1 VSTDAST
8 DARALRDVFFLTCGV
23 FVAPAP
29 VVLPFGQRPLSTVKL
44 SNTVAVAV
52 RADGDLVLVD
62 AGWSSVTCAS
72 PTRSLGRLQTLGLGL
87 RVRSEDSIAVQLRRL
102 GYEADRVR
110 AIFATHLH
118 LDHVGG
124 VEDFPN
130 AEVIVSQA
138 ELKAYWHA
146 RSPAYRA
153 RDLARA
159 GRIRAVALDQTPSY
173 GFPGSA
179 DPFGDGRVVMLD
191 ASGHTPGS
199 VAVALRGPRRTFVH
213 VGDAVYQRWEYG
225 SATKGGGLLSATL
238 ARSRAGFARTLDSL
252 RACEADPRRPT
263 LVPSHDAEVF
273 AGLPQAPAKA

>member
-1 VSTDAST
+1 VSTDAW
-8 DARALRDVFFLTCGV
+8 ALRDVFFLTCGV
-23 FVAPAP
+23 FIAPAP
-29 VVLPFGQRPLSTVKL
+29 VVLPLGRRLLSTVKL

-52 RADGDLVLVD
+52 RANGDLVLVD
-62 AGWSSVTCAS
+62 AGWSTETCTNPA
-72 PTRSLGRLQTLGLGL
+72 RALG
-87 RVRSEDSIAVQLRRL
+87 RVRSWGLGVRVRGEDAVAEQLQRL
-102 GYEADRVR
+102 GYDAGRVR

-118 LDHVGG
+118 IDHAGG
-124 VEDFPN
+124 VDDFPN

-138 ELKAYWHA
+138 ELKAYWHT

-199 VAVALRGPRRTFVH
+199 VAVALRGPRGTFVH

-225 SATKGGGLLSATL
+225 GSSKGRGLLSASL

-273 AGLPQAPAKA
+273 QGLPQAPAPA

>member
-1 VSTDAST
+1 MNT

-29 VVLPFGQRPLSTVKL
+29 AVLPLGRRVFSTVKL

-52 RADGDLVLVD
+52 RPDGDLVLVD
-62 AGWSSVTCAS
+62 AGWSTETCAR
-72 PTRSLGRLQTLGLGL
+72 PVRALGRIQAFGLGV
-87 RVRSEDSIAVQLRRL
+87 RVRQEDAIVLQLQRL
-102 GYEADRVR
+102 GFEAGRVR

-118 LDHVGG
+118 LDHAGG
-124 VEDFPN
+124 VDDFPN

-138 ELKAYWHA
+138 ELKTYWDA
-146 RSPAYRA
+146 SSLAYRA

-159 GRIRAVALDQTPSY
+159 GRIRAIALDETPSY

-179 DPFGDGRVVMLD
+179 DPLGDGRVVMLD

-199 VAVALRGPRRTFVH
+199 VAVALRGPRGTFVH

-225 SATKGGGLLSATL
+225 ASPKGPGLLGAAL
-238 ARSRAGFARTLDSL
+238 ASSRAGVARTLDSI
-252 RACEADPRRPT
+252 RACEADPRHPT
-263 LVPSHDAEVF
+263 IVSSHDADVF
-273 AGLPQAPAKA
+273 KTLPHAPTA

>member
-1 VSTDAST
+1 MNTA
-8 DARALRDVFFLTCGV
+8 AHALRDVFFLTCGV

-29 VVLPFGQRPLSTVKL
+29 AVRPLGERPLSTVKL
-44 SNTVAVAV
+44 TNTVAVAV
-52 RADGDLVLVD
+52 RPDGDLVLVD
-62 AGWSSVTCAS
+62 AGWSTDTCAN
-72 PTRSLGRLQTLGLGL
+72 PVRSLGRVRALFLGL
-87 RVRSEDSIAVQLRRL
+87 RVRREDAIAEQLQRL
-102 GYEADRVR
+102 GFEPGRVR

-118 LDHVGG
+118 LDHAGG
-124 VEDFPN
+124 VDDFPN

-138 ELKAYWHA
+138 ELKTYWNVA
-146 RSPAYRA
+146 SPAYRA

-159 GRIRAVALDQTPSY
+159 GRIRAVALDETPSY

-199 VAVALRGPRRTFVH
+199 VAVALRGPRGTFVH

-225 SATKGGGLLSATL
+225 ASGGPGVFSSVQGW
-238 ARSRAGFARTLDSL
+238 SRAEIKRTHGCL

-263 LVPSHDAEVF
+263 LVPSHDADVLE
-273 AGLPQAPAKA
+273 GLQRAPARA

>member
-1 VSTDAST
+1 VSTDART
-8 DARALRDVFFLTCGV
+8 LRDVFFLTCGV

-29 VVLPFGQRPLSTVKL
+29 VVLPLGHRPLSTVKL

-52 RADGDLVLVD
+52 RGDGDLVLVD
-62 AGWSSVTCAS
+62 AGWSAYTCAN
-72 PTRSLGRLQTLGLGL
+72 PVRSLGRVASWGLGL
-87 RVRSEDSIAVQLRRL
+87 RVRAEDAVAEQLRRL
-102 GYEADRVR
+102 GYEAGRVR

-118 LDHVGG
+118 IDHAGG
-124 VEDFPN
+124 VDDFPN

-138 ELKAYWHA
+138 ELKAYWHSA
-146 RSPAYRA
+146 SPAYRA

-159 GRIRAVALDQTPSY
+159 GRIRAVALDETPSY

-199 VAVALRGPRRTFVH
+199 VAVAIRGPRGTFVH

-225 SATKGGGLLSATL
+225 STTKGPGLLGAAL
-238 ARSRAGFARTLDSL
+238 ARSRAGFARTLENL

-273 AGLPQAPAKA
+273 AGLPQAPANP